1 MKIRTKI
8 TLLFATLVTAIL
20 LLISFSVY
28 YLTSIDRANLASRR
42 LRSRAIYNAQLFS
55 ILEKDKKQQLDRL
68 NNNSILQIPGLSV
81 RIFNLQGNELYKFE
95 RKSSIPL
102 NIDNALIR
110 QVLLNGEIK
119 MTINKQDILVLYPN
133 DIGSTVIVMVAA
145 YDSIGWTRLND
156 LQRLLILTSFFGIII
171 SLVGGFLFSK
181 QLLGPIGNM
190 IREVNLI
197 TSNNLNTSINIGR
210 SKDEI
215 NLLAATF
222 NNLLNRLQES
232 FISQRRFISSAS
244 HELSTPLT
252 SISSQL
258 QVALQR
264 ERNIDE
270 YKNVIKSVHE
280 DVQQMLQLTKSLL
293 EIAKTGDHGSI
304 ELKEVRVDELL
315 FNVMVDVQKLN
326 GSYNVEINF
335 DSIPEDDSML
345 LVFGN
350 SELLAIAFKNVIENG
365 CKFSWDHMVNVDLAI
380 AEKEVR
386 VKVSNKGPVIEKTE
400 QERIFNPFYRSN
412 NSRNIA
418 GFGLGLSLAK
428 RIIGLHRGTIQLNSV
443 EETGTVFLISLPC
456 SNVAT
461 PVVS

>member
-8 TLLFATLVTAIL
+8 SLLFTTLVTAIL

-28 YLTSIDRANLASRR
+28 YLTSVDRANLASRR

-55 ILEKDKKQQLDRL
+55 ILEKDKKQELDKL
-68 NNNSILQIPGLSV
+68 NTNSILQIPGLSV
-81 RIFNLQGNELYKFE
+81 RIFNLQGYELYKFE
-95 RKSSIPL
+95 KENSLPL
-102 NIDNALIR
+102 KIDNALTR
-110 QVLLNGEIK
+110 QVLLNGELK
-119 MTINKQDILVLYPN
+119 MTINKQDVLALYPT
-133 DIGSTVIVMVAA
+133 DIGSNVIVMVAA
-145 YDSIGWTRLND
+145 YDIIGWTRLNK
-156 LQRLLILTSFFGIII
+156 LQQLLILASFVGIII
-171 SLVGGFLFSK
+171 SLIGGYLFSK
-181 QLLGPIGNM
+181 QLLVPIGNM

-197 TSNNLNTSINIGR
+197 TSNNLNTSIHVGR
-210 SKDEI
+210 SKDEM
-215 NLLAATF
+215 NLLASTF

-264 ERNIDE
+264 ERNVDE

-293 EIAKTGDHGSI
+293 EIAKTGDQGSI

-315 FNVMVDVQKLN
+315 FKVMVDVQKLN
-326 GSYNVEINF
+326 DSYNVEINF

-350 SELLAIAFKNVIENG
+350 NELLAIAFKNIIENG
-365 CKFSWDHMVNVDLAI
+365 CKFSWDHLVNVDLSI
-380 AEKEVR
+380 SEKEVH
-386 VKVSNKGPVIEKTE
+386 VKVTNKGPVIEKTE
-400 QERIFNPFYRSN
+400 QERIFHPFYRSG
-412 NSRNIA
+412 SSKNIS
-418 GFGLGLSLAK
+418 GFGLGLALAK
-428 RIIGLHRGTIQLNSV
+428 RIISLHRGSIHLNSE
-443 EETGTVFLISLPC
+443 EETGTIFMVTLPC
-456 SNVAT
+456 SNVGS
-461 PVVS
+461 PLVS